1 MFRYRFTN
9 AHMTGIFQRTARQQ
23 LFKTNNFTRPIYNI
37 TVRTIGNDNKEY
49 DYKSDR
55 EKYYRENFKDRHYRE
70 QYGDSWSLLY
80 HDRWLRTIGGLIGA
94 ISAREDRYFRNN
106 LIATN
111 FIAFIGYLSPAVMI
125 ICCSPQLIDKYLL
138 KPKTNDK

>member
-1 MFRYRFTN
+1 M
-9 AHMTGIFQRTARQQ
+9 FQRIARQQ
-23 LFKTNNFTRPIYNI
+23 LFKTNNFNRPIYRVPI
-37 TVRTIGNDNKEY
+37 RTIGNEKNNEY
-49 DYKSDR
+49 DYKSD
-55 EKYYRENFKDRHYRE
+55 RENFKDRHYRE
-70 QYGDSWSLLY
+70 QYGDNWSLLY
-80 HDRWLRTIGGLIGA
+80 HDRWLRTIGGLVGA
-94 ISAREDRYFRNN
+94 ISAREDSYFRDN